1 MKTQRSSQTQML
13 LYQDEQREAAGD
25 RYTMWG
31 GWRNKNHFH
40 KVSWPSLPIE
50 ECFILLVKEGIFHMR
65 MLVSYFQEEKG
76 WLECPSYLC
85 CFSRVFNCKTVR
97 MPEHHMLGLGV
108 LNIFK
113 VILKIILAM
122 CSCFVWVDH
131 SLPPVTCKGALIPVL
146 LRKKLGVGGNVV
158 SARATLLVR
167 GGSWL
172 GGRSP
177 GRPGQSLTA
186 RLCWVSALPGPV
198 NCHYQ

>member
-1 MKTQRSSQTQML
+1 MWLRSPHKEMKTQRSSQTQML

-85 CFSRVFNCKTVR
+85 CFSRVFNCKTVC
-97 MPEHHMLGLGV
+97 MPERHMLGLGV

-122 CSCFVWVDH
+122 CKVP
-131 SLPPVTCKGALIPVL
+131 LQL
-146 LRKKLGVGGNVV
+146 LCMSGSFAASSHLQGSSYPCV
-158 SARATLLVR
+158 AEEETR
-167 GGSWL
+167 GGRKCSE
-172 GGRSP
+172 
-177 GRPGQSLTA
+177 
-186 RLCWVSALPGPV
+186 C
-198 NCHYQ
+198 